1 MTIEEAVKKEIP
13 NEGSALAQLAL
24 LLARN
29 LDLGEGGAA
38 AVRELRAVL
47 KELSQ
52 QKPWANDGREYKRE
66 ARKERKRQAKWA
78 QMTEGEWE
86 WSDDEDD
93 WVRVA

>member
-1 MTIEEAVKKEIP
+1 MTIEEAVKREI
-13 NEGSALAQLAL
+13 NDEGSALAQLAL

-38 AVRELRAVL
+38 AVRELRAIL
-47 KELSQ
+47 KEL
-52 QKPWANDGREYKRE
+52 REKRPVVDHLE

-78 QMTEGEWE
+78 QMLEGSWE
-86 WSDDEDD
+86 WSDEEDD